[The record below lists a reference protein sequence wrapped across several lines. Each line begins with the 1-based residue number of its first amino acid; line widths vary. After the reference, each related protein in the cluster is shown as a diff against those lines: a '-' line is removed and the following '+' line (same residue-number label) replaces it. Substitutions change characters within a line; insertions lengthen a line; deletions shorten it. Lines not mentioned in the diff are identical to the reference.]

1 MQDTPLRKGEQ
12 TRIAIVDC
20 ALELAARVGL
30 EGLTIGMLAE
40 RMGMSKSGVF
50 AHFGSREELQLAVL
64 KAYGAAF
71 VDDILRPALQVPRG
85 LARLEAIFER
95 WAHRTA
101 LEAQRGCILIS
112 GASEYDD
119 RPGAVRDAL
128 VAMVRGW
135 KRELAR
141 AIAQTAATGE
151 LAGDIDAAELVFEL
165 YGVILALHH
174 DTRLLGSVSAPRRAR
189 RSFIRLMSAHGARFT
204 GSV

>member
-1 MQDTPLRKGEQ
+1 MQTSAMRKGEQ
-12 TRIAIVDC
+12 TRIAIVAC
-20 ALELAARVGL
+20 ALDLAARIGL
-30 EGLTIGMLAE
+30 EGLTIGVLAD

-64 KAYGAAF
+64 KAYGRQF
-71 VDDILRPALQVPRG
+71 VDDILRPALEVPRG
-85 LARLEAIFER
+85 LARLETIFQR
-95 WAHRTA
+95 WARRTA

-141 AIAQTAATGE
+141 AINQAVEAGE
-151 LAGDIDAAELVFEL
+151 LGGDTDAAELVFEL
-165 YGVILALHH
+165 YGVTPALHH

-189 RSFIRLMSAHGARFT
+189 RSFTRLMSAHGARLKD
-204 GSV
+204 SV